1 MRQGGWRAVSGR
13 LLRSWR
19 WSGALLFVLCLTN
32 VPSLIQREMFE
43 GASLAFLP
51 RAGLLAEEAVRVAGL
66 SLLVTLACGFLPRGG
81 RCLVGAASA
90 LLALVDAFTLRQY
103 HSVLDAG
110 LLEVVAATNPAEA
123 LEYVASQARVMA
135 PFLACAALAAALARW
150 RGLLLRIFR
159 CALPSTW
166 LQGADVRWADQAG
179 PVVKEA
185 QQRAAVRQEERV
197 GALVL
202 PQRAAER
209 ADTSPHAPRSEHT
222 GAVCGCFLPRCL
234 AGALLAFF
242 AASVCHAWQDP
253 EQRVADVPRAL
264 SLFRLAANV
273 SQAQEEIGSTA
284 YVDYTLASQPVA
296 LTAASPEIPYVVFL
310 LGEST
315 SRHHM
320 SLYGYGLPTTPRLEA
335 RDARGELA
343 VFRAVTSP
351 HAGTLAVVRTLFSF
365 YDNASPGM
373 WYEYG
378 NVFDILR
385 QAGVRTAWLSNQ
397 EASGF
402 YGSIGRTLGGR
413 CDVMQFTSHLSHS
426 IDLSE
431 RYDEELLPLLD
442 GVLAEQPEEGVPQFI
457 VLHLMGAHEEF
468 GRRYP
473 APYAQF
479 AEEDERGRGVA
490 ASEEERAVRASY
502 DNAVLYDDAVVDAVI
517 RRFEGRDAL
526 VIFLSD
532 HGEEVYDVRSLAGH
546 GDESSPWQR
555 DIPCVFWMSETFR
568 AQHPAAA
575 ARIRRATGRAWQS
588 DEMIHTL
595 LDLMQIRVPSYDAQK
610 SLLWEE
616 PDADEG
622 STA

>member
-1 MRQGGWRAVSGR
+1 MRQGCWRAVSCG

-66 SLLVTLACGFLPRGG
+66 SLLVTLVCGFLPRGG

-123 LEYVASQARVMA
+123 LEYVTSQARVMA
-135 PFLACAALAAALARW
+135 PFLACAVLAVVLARW
-150 RGLLLRIFR
+150 RGALLRVFQHALPQEVARVAASPGALRGGQAVAARRFQEQMAAAHAGR
-159 CALPSTW
+159 CA
-166 LQGADVRWADQAG
+166 AG
-179 PVVKEA
+179 GS
-185 QQRAAVRQEERV
+185 RRRTR
-197 GALVL
+197 LW
-202 PQRAAER
+202 
-209 ADTSPHAPRSEHT
+209 
-222 GAVCGCFLPRCL
+222 PRCL

-284 YVDYTLASQPVA
+284 YVDYTLASQPVV

-413 CDVMQFTSHLSHS
+413 CDVMAFTSRLSHS

-442 GVLAEQPEEGVPQFI
+442 ATLAEEPEEAGAAQFF

-479 AEEDERGRGVA
+479 TEEDERGRGVA
-490 ASEEERAVRASY
+490 TSEEERAVRASY

-517 RRFEGRDAL
+517 RRFEGRDAV

>member
-1 MRQGGWRAVSGR
+1 MRQGCWRAVSCG

-66 SLLVTLACGFLPRGG
+66 SLLVTLVCGFLPRGG

-123 LEYVASQARVMA
+123 LEYVTSQARVMA
-135 PFLACAALAAALARW
+135 PFLACAVLAVVLARW
-150 RGLLLRIFR
+150 RGALLRVFQHALPQEVARVAASPGALRGGQAVAARRFQEQMAAAHAGR
-159 CALPSTW
+159 CA
-166 LQGADVRWADQAG
+166 AG
-179 PVVKEA
+179 GS
-185 QQRAAVRQEERV
+185 RRRTR
-197 GALVL
+197 LW
-202 PQRAAER
+202 
-209 ADTSPHAPRSEHT
+209 
-222 GAVCGCFLPRCL
+222 PRCL

-264 SLFRLAANV
+264 SLFRLAVNV

-296 LTAASPEIPYVVFL
+296 LTAASPDIPYVVFL

-413 CDVMQFTSHLSHS
+413 CDVMAFTSRLSHS

-442 GVLAEQPEEGVPQFI
+442 ATLAEEPEEAGAAQFF

-479 AEEDERGRGVA
+479 TEEDERGRGVA
-490 ASEEERAVRASY
+490 TSEEERAVRASY

>member
-1 MRQGGWRAVSGR
+1 MRQGCWRAVSCG

-66 SLLVTLACGFLPRGG
+66 SLLVTLVCGFLPRGG

-123 LEYVASQARVMA
+123 LEYVTSQARVMA
-135 PFLACAALAAALARW
+135 PFLACAVLAVVLARW
-150 RGLLLRIFR
+150 RGALLRVFQHALPQEVARVAASPGALRGGQAVAARRFQEQMAAAHAGR
-159 CALPSTW
+159 CA
-166 LQGADVRWADQAG
+166 AG
-179 PVVKEA
+179 GS
-185 QQRAAVRQEERV
+185 RRRTR
-197 GALVL
+197 LW
-202 PQRAAER
+202 
-209 ADTSPHAPRSEHT
+209 
-222 GAVCGCFLPRCL
+222 PRCL
-234 AGALLAFF
+234 VGALLAFF

-284 YVDYTLASQPVA
+284 YVDYTLASQPVV

-413 CDVMQFTSHLSHS
+413 CDVMAFTSRLSHS

-442 GVLAEQPEEGVPQFI
+442 ATLAEEPEEAGAAQFF

-479 AEEDERGRGVA
+479 TEEDERGRGVA
-490 ASEEERAVRASY
+490 ASEEERAVRAAY

-517 RRFEGRDAL
+517 RRFEGRDAV

>member
-1 MRQGGWRAVSGR
+1 MRQGCWRAVSCG

-66 SLLVTLACGFLPRGG
+66 SLLVTLVCGFLPRGG

-123 LEYVASQARVMA
+123 LEYVTSQARVMA
-135 PFLACAALAAALARW
+135 PFLACAVLAVVLARW
-150 RGLLLRIFR
+150 RGALLRVFQHALPQEVARVAASPGALRGGQAVAARRFQEQMAAAHAGR
-159 CALPSTW
+159 CA
-166 LQGADVRWADQAG
+166 AG
-179 PVVKEA
+179 GS
-185 QQRAAVRQEERV
+185 RRRTR
-197 GALVL
+197 LW
-202 PQRAAER
+202 
-209 ADTSPHAPRSEHT
+209 
-222 GAVCGCFLPRCL
+222 PRCL

-253 EQRVADVPRAL
+253 EQRVTDVPRAL

-284 YVDYTLASQPVA
+284 YVDYTLASQPVV

-413 CDVMQFTSHLSHS
+413 CDVMAFTSRLSHS

-442 GVLAEQPEEGVPQFI
+442 ATLAEEPEEAGAAQFF

-479 AEEDERGRGVA
+479 TEEDERGRGVA

-575 ARIRRATGRAWQS
+575 ARIRRATGRDWQS

>member
-1 MRQGGWRAVSGR
+1 MRQGGWRAVSCG

-66 SLLVTLACGFLPRGG
+66 SLLVTLVCGFLPRGG

-150 RGLLLRIFR
+150 RG
-159 CALPSTW
+159 ALPRVW
-166 LQGADVRWADQAG
+166 PREGGAARGRIW
-179 PVVKEA
+179 
-185 QQRAAVRQEERV
+185 
-197 GALVL
+197 
-202 PQRAAER
+202 
-209 ADTSPHAPRSEHT
+209 
-222 GAVCGCFLPRCL
+222 PRCL

-442 GVLAEQPEEGVPQFI
+442 GVLAEQPEEGVSQFI

-479 AEEDERGRGVA
+479 TEEDERGRGVA

-517 RRFEGRDAL
+517 RRFEGRDAV

-532 HGEEVYDVRSLAGH
+532 HGEEVYGVRSLAGH

>member
-1 MRQGGWRAVSGR
+1 MSGR

-66 SLLVTLACGFLPRGG
+66 SLLVTLVCGFLPRGG

-123 LEYVASQARVMA
+123 LEYVTSQARAMA
-135 PFLACAALAAALARW
+135 PFLVCAVLVAALARW

-185 QQRAAVRQEERV
+185 QQCAAVRQEERV
-197 GALVL
+197 GAPVL

-222 GAVCGCFLPRCL
+222 SAVCGCFLPRCL
-234 AGALLAFF
+234 VGALLAFF

-284 YVDYTLASQPVA
+284 YVDYTLASQPVE

-442 GVLAEQPEEGVPQFI
+442 GVLAEQPEEGVPQFL

-479 AEEDERGRGVA
+479 TEEDERGRGVA

-568 AQHPAAA
+568 VQHPAAA

>member
-1 MRQGGWRAVSGR
+1 MRQGRWCAVSGR

-19 WSGALLFVLCLTN
+19 WSGPLLLVLCLTN
-32 VPSLIQREMFE
+32 APSLLQRDWFE

-66 SLLVTLACGFLPRGG
+66 SLLVTLVCGFLPRGG

-110 LLEVVAATNPAEA
+110 LLEVIAATNPAEA
-123 LEYVASQARVMA
+123 VEYVTSQARAMA
-135 PFLACAALAAALARW
+135 PFLACAVLAVVLARW
-150 RGLLLRIFR
+150 RGALLRVFQRALPQKAARAVASPGALRGGQAAAACKFQEQMVAAHAGR
-159 CALPSTW
+159 CA
-166 LQGADVRWADQAG
+166 
-179 PVVKEA
+179 VVGS
-185 QQRAAVRQEERV
+185 RRR
-197 GALVL
+197 G
-202 PQRAAER
+202 RIW
-209 ADTSPHAPRSEHT
+209 
-222 GAVCGCFLPRCL
+222 PRCL

-413 CDVMQFTSHLSHS
+413 CDVMQFTSHMSHS
-426 IDLSE
+426 FVLSE
-431 RYDEELLPLLD
+431 RYDEELMPLLD
-442 GVLAEQPEEGVPQFI
+442 GVLAEQPEEGVPQFLM
-457 VLHLMGAHEEF
+457 LHLMGAHEEF

-479 AEEDERGRGVA
+479 TEEDERGRGVA

-517 RRFEGRDAL
+517 RRFEGRDAV

>member
-1 MRQGGWRAVSGR
+1 MRQGCWRAVSCG

-51 RAGLLAEEAVRVAGL
+51 RAGVLAEEAVRVAGL
-66 SLLVTLACGFLPRGG
+66 SLLVTLVCGFLPRGG

-123 LEYVASQARVMA
+123 LEYVTSQARVMA
-135 PFLACAALAAALARW
+135 PFLACAVLAVVLARW
-150 RGLLLRIFR
+150 RGALLRVFQHALPQEVARVAASPGALRGGQAVAARRFQEQMAAAHAGR
-159 CALPSTW
+159 CA
-166 LQGADVRWADQAG
+166 AG
-179 PVVKEA
+179 GS
-185 QQRAAVRQEERV
+185 RRRTR
-197 GALVL
+197 LW
-202 PQRAAER
+202 
-209 ADTSPHAPRSEHT
+209 
-222 GAVCGCFLPRCL
+222 PRCL

-296 LTAASPEIPYVVFL
+296 LTSASPEIPYVVFL

-442 GVLAEQPEEGVPQFI
+442 ATLAEEPEEAGAAQFF

-479 AEEDERGRGVA
+479 TEEDERGRGVA

-517 RRFEGRDAL
+517 RRFEGRDAV

>member
-1 MRQGGWRAVSGR
+1 MRQGCWRAVSCG

-66 SLLVTLACGFLPRGG
+66 SLLVTLVCGFLPRGG

-123 LEYVASQARVMA
+123 LEYVTSQARVMA
-135 PFLACAALAAALARW
+135 PFLACAVLAVVLARW
-150 RGLLLRIFR
+150 RGALLRVFQHALPQEVARVAASPGALRGGQAVAARRFQEQMAAAHAGR
-159 CALPSTW
+159 CA
-166 LQGADVRWADQAG
+166 AG
-179 PVVKEA
+179 GS
-185 QQRAAVRQEERV
+185 RRRTR
-197 GALVL
+197 LW
-202 PQRAAER
+202 
-209 ADTSPHAPRSEHT
+209 
-222 GAVCGCFLPRCL
+222 PRCL

-296 LTAASPEIPYVVFL
+296 LTSASPEIPYVVFL

-442 GVLAEQPEEGVPQFI
+442 ATLAEEPEEAGAAQFF

-479 AEEDERGRGVA
+479 TEEDERGRGVA

-517 RRFEGRDAL
+517 RRFEGRDAV

>member
-1 MRQGGWRAVSGR
+1 MRQGGWRAASGR

-66 SLLVTLACGFLPRGG
+66 SLLVTLVCGFLPRGG

-123 LEYVASQARVMA
+123 LEYVTSQARAMA
-135 PFLACAALAAALARW
+135 PFLACAVLAVVLARW
-150 RGLLLRIFR
+150 RGALLRVFQHASPGALRGGQAVAARRFQEQMAAAHAGR
-159 CALPSTW
+159 CA
-166 LQGADVRWADQAG
+166 AG
-179 PVVKEA
+179 GS
-185 QQRAAVRQEERV
+185 RRRTR
-197 GALVL
+197 LW
-202 PQRAAER
+202 
-209 ADTSPHAPRSEHT
+209 
-222 GAVCGCFLPRCL
+222 PRCL

-264 SLFRLAANV
+264 SFFRLAANV

-442 GVLAEQPEEGVPQFI
+442 GVLAEQPEEGVPQFL

-479 AEEDERGRGVA
+479 TEEDERGRGVA

-517 RRFEGRDAL
+517 RRFEGRDAV

>member
-51 RAGLLAEEAVRVAGL
+51 QAGLLAEEAVRVAGL
-66 SLLVTLACGFLPRGG
+66 SLLVTLVCGFLPRGG
-81 RCLVGAASA
+81 RRLVGAASV

-123 LEYVASQARVMA
+123 LEYVASQARAMA
-135 PFLACAALAAALARW
+135 PFLACAVLAVVLARW
-150 RGLLLRIFR
+150 RGALLRVFQHALPQEVARVAASPGALRGGQAVAARRFQEQMAAAHAGR
-159 CALPSTW
+159 CA
-166 LQGADVRWADQAG
+166 AG
-179 PVVKEA
+179 GS
-185 QQRAAVRQEERV
+185 RRRTR
-197 GALVL
+197 LW
-202 PQRAAER
+202 
-209 ADTSPHAPRSEHT
+209 
-222 GAVCGCFLPRCL
+222 PRCL

-284 YVDYTLASQPVA
+284 YVDYTLASQPVV

-413 CDVMQFTSHLSHS
+413 CDVMAFTSRLSHS

-442 GVLAEQPEEGVPQFI
+442 ATLAEEPEEAGAAQFF

-479 AEEDERGRGVA
+479 TEEDERGRGVA
-490 ASEEERAVRASY
+490 TSEEERAVRASY

-517 RRFEGRDAL
+517 RRFEGRDAV

>member
-1 MRQGGWRAVSGR
+1 MRRGDWRSALCRLGRWRGDFFAVLGG
-13 LLRSWR
+13 LFRSWR
-19 WSGALLFVLCLTN
+19 WSGALFLVLCLTN
-32 VPSLIQREMFE
+32 APSLLQRDWFE

-51 RAGLLAEEAVRVAGL
+51 RAGLLAEEVVRVAGL
-66 SLLVTLACGFLPRGG
+66 SLLVTLACGFLPRVCC
-81 RCLVGAASA
+81 RLLAAASV
-90 LLALVDAFTLRQY
+90 LLCLVDAFTLRQY

-123 LEYVASQARVMA
+123 VEYVTSQARAMA
-135 PFLACAALAAALARW
+135 PFLTGAVLAVVLARW
-150 RGLLLRIFR
+150 RGALLRAFPHALPQEVARAAASPGSLRGGQAVAARRFQEQMAAAHAGR
-159 CALPSTW
+159 CA
-166 LQGADVRWADQAG
+166 AG
-179 PVVKEA
+179 GS
-185 QQRAAVRQEERV
+185 RRRTR
-197 GALVL
+197 LW
-202 PQRAAER
+202 
-209 ADTSPHAPRSEHT
+209 T
-222 GAVCGCFLPRCL
+222 RCL
-234 AGALLAFF
+234 AGALLVFF

-296 LTAASPEIPYVVFL
+296 LTAASPEIPYVVFI

-442 GVLAEQPEEGVPQFI
+442 GVLAEQSEGGAPQFL
-457 VLHLMGAHEEF
+457 VLHMMGAHEEF

-479 AEEDERGRGVA
+479 TEVDERGRGVA
-490 ASEEERAVRASY
+490 ASEEERAVRAAY

-517 RRFEGRDAL
+517 RRFEGRDAV

-555 DIPCVFWMSETFR
+555 DIPCVFWMSEAFR

-610 SLLWEE
+610 SLLWEG